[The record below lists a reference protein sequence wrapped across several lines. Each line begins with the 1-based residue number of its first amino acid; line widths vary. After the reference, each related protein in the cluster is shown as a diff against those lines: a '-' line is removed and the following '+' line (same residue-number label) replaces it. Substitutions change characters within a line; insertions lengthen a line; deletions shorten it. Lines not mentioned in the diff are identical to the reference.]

1 MQIDIDSRIV
11 IITGPSTTGKS
22 TLANKILESSPVKAV
37 VISHDA
43 IADEINDKQSER
55 EKSEELYIRL
65 VNKVFAAL
73 RNSENKLIIFDVPGI
88 NANYIYSLLQIIE
101 MANHYHDNITLIK
114 INLPL
119 ETHLKLMKLR
129 M

>member
-22 TLANKILESSPVKAV
+22 TLANEILESSPVKVV

-43 IADEINDKQSER
+43 IADEINDKQSEKER
-55 EKSEELYIRL
+55 SEELYIRL
-65 VNKVFAAL
+65 VNKVFVTL

-88 NANYIYSLLQIIE
+88 SAN
-101 MANHYHDNITLIK
+101 
-114 INLPL
+114 
-119 ETHLKLMKLR
+119 
-129 M
+129 

>member
-1 MQIDIDSRIV
+1 MQIDIASRIV

-55 EKSEELYIRL
+55 QRSEELYIRL

>member
-11 IITGPSTTGKS
+11 IITGPATTGKS

>member
-55 EKSEELYIRL
+55 EKSEEFYIRL

-88 NANYIYSLLQIIE
+88 NANYISNY
-101 MANHYHDNITLIK
+101 
-114 INLPL
+114 
-119 ETHLKLMKLR
+119 
-129 M
+129 